1 MFGFGIFKGLG
12 LTLKHLVDSYW
23 DDLRWLGKRYFRP
36 EGIAH
41 RSGKDTSG
49 IFTIQYPEEKL
60 PVPPAFRVIPFLV
73 LAEAE
78 DGTRKPRCTACGICA
93 KVCPP
98 QCIWITRGAD
108 PATGKPV
115 PAPAEF
121 YLDIDLCMNCG
132 LCAEYCPFDA
142 IQMDREY
149 ELASRNRAGN
159 IYNLDKLLKPEAYH
173 AAIHPQAF
181 AEERAAREAKNS
193 RRMDGA

>member
-1 MFGFGIFKGLG
+1 MFGLGIIKGLG
-12 LTLKHLVDSYW
+12 LTLKHLWESYW
-23 DDLRWLGKRYFRP
+23 DDLRWWGRRYFRP

-41 RSGKDTSG
+41 RSGKDTRG

-60 PVPPAFRVIPFLV
+60 PVPEAFRVIPFLV
-73 LAEAE
+73 LAEGE
-78 DGTRKPRCTACGICA
+78 DGVRKPRCTACGICA

-98 QCIWITRGAD
+98 QCIWITRASD
-108 PATGKPV
+108 AATGKPV

-121 YLDIDLCMNCG
+121 FIDIDRCMNCG

-173 AAIHPQAF
+173 AAIHPLAF
-181 AEERAAREAKNS
+181 AGEHAARAAKNA
-193 RRMDGA
+193 RRTDGG